1 MAGAQRPARYARHHA
16 PGPGTRYVGPPAH
29 HHVRRLADPR
39 TAHRHRRARQVRGTD
54 HGGGRIPMM
63 QLPHRPDLLPRA
75 DGDLRGLPGGR
86 FRPQAARGLAVA
98 LTAALT
104 VAAPLAAASPASAD
118 PALPRISAAPPQNGG
133 CVKPSRQHPADV
145 PWPQQYIAPSRAW
158 DTTRGA
164 GATVAVVDT
173 GVDAVHSPALAGRVT
188 PASAAAGTD
197 CIGHG
202 TFVAGLI
209 AAAPRPGTG
218 FAGVAPEARIIAV
231 RATASD
237 GTATANSVAA
247 GIDAAVARR
256 ARVIDVPIALARSSP
271 ALAAAVRDAGRH
283 GALVIAPAYGAGS
296 TVSLSGDAP
305 APAAYPAALPDVLAV
320 AALGPGGVPDQKPAP
335 RTAPDLAAP
344 GNAVMSVGPGGTGSF
359 TGDGAEL
366 ATAFVAG
373 AAALA
378 VAAHPDLTPS
388 QLADRL
394 TATAYHIPADRA
406 LVGAGTVD
414 PAAAVTAPVPGATA
428 HAASRAPADLRMPP
442 PEAHSGRTTAVAVTT
457 AAGAAVLITGFIAFT
472 LPRARRRGWRPGG
485 STP

>member
-1 MAGAQRPARYARHHA
+1 M
-16 PGPGTRYVGPPAH
+16 T
-29 HHVRRLADPR
+29 
-39 TAHRHRRARQVRGTD
+39 
-54 HGGGRIPMM
+54 

-75 DGDLRGLPGGR
+75 DGDLRVLPGGR

-256 ARVIDVPIALARSSP
+256 ARVIDVPIALDRSSP

-320 AALGPGGVPDQKPAP
+320 AALGPGGVPDQKSAP
-335 RTAPDLAAP
+335 RTAPDVAAP

-394 TATAYHIPADRA
+394 AATAYHIPADRA

-457 AAGAAVLITGFIAFT
+457 AAGAAVLVTGFIAFT

>member
-1 MAGAQRPARYARHHA
+1 MTQASRHPDPPLGAGGDRR
-16 PGPGTRYVGPPAH
+16 GPR
-29 HHVRRLADPR
+29 
-39 TAHRHRRARQVRGTD
+39 VRG
-54 HGGGRIPMM
+54 GR
-63 QLPHRPDLLPRA
+63 LPR
-75 DGDLRGLPGGR
+75 RT
-86 FRPQAARGLAVA
+86 ARGLAA
-98 LTAALT
+98 LTATLAVTALLA
-104 VAAPLAAASPASAD
+104 VAAPASAD
-118 PALPRISAAPPQNGG
+118 PALPRISAAPPRSGG
-133 CVKPSRQHPADV
+133 CVEPSRRHPADV

-173 GVDAVHSPALAGRVT
+173 GVDAAHSPALAGRVT

-218 FAGVAPEARIIAV
+218 FAGVAPESRIVAV

-247 GIDAAVARR
+247 GIRAAVARR
-256 ARVIDVPIALARSSP
+256 ARVIDVPIALAKSSP
-271 ALAAAVRDAGRH
+271 ALAEAVRDAGRH
-283 GALVIAPAYGAGS
+283 GALVIAPAYGAGGA
-296 TVSLSGDAP
+296 VPLSGATP

-320 AALGPGGVPDQKPAP
+320 AALGPGGVPDQKLAP

-344 GNAVMSVGPGGTGSF
+344 GTAVMSVGPGGTGGF
-359 TGDGAEL
+359 TGDGADM

-378 VAAHPDLTPS
+378 VSAHPDLTPA
-388 QLADRL
+388 QLAGRL

-414 PAAAVTAPVPGATA
+414 PAAAVTAPGPGPAA
-428 HAASRAPADLRMPP
+428 HATPRAPGGLAMPP
-442 PEAHSGRTTAVAVTT
+442 REARPGRTTAVAVAS
-457 AAGAAVLITGFIAFT
+457 AAAAAALITGYVAFT

-485 STP
+485 SAP